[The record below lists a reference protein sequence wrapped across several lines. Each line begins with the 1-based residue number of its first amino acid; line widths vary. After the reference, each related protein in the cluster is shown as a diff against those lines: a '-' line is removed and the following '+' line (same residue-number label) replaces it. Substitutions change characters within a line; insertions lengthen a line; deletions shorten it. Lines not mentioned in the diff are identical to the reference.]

1 VHHINGVFD
10 AEISQYGFSG
20 NAVRLIG
27 SKAREI
33 RRRIH
38 ANFE

>member
-10 AEISQYGFSG
+10 AEITEGGFSG
-20 NAVRLIG
+20 NAVRRIG

-33 RRRIH
+33 P
-38 ANFE
+38 ATVPCEF